1 MHKSEHLGVALPSI
15 AELQASAIAFRVP
28 LRTKFRGVTYREGLL
43 LCGPRGVGEFAPFD
57 DYPAAGA
64 ARWLLAAV
72 DAAWGEPLP
81 TLRTE
86 VLVNAIVP
94 DGDIATT
101 VQIAREAAAGG
112 CRTMKV
118 KVASP
123 AGLGPHLQDVTE
135 RDIPRLREVRA
146 ILDAEFGVGQ
156 GAIRIDANA
165 AWTAADAI
173 RILPLLAEAAGGL
186 EYVEQPCQDLEDCA
200 QVRAETGVRIAID
213 EGLRLAQNFD
223 TAVVDAVRE
232 AADVVIVK
240 PIPMGGAAEV
250 IRIVQEI
257 QRPVVVSGS
266 MDTSI
271 GLSYVLNT
279 ACAIPGLALA
289 CGLGTGSL
297 LAGDLTAKTL
307 LPTRGTLSKADVAVD
322 PEALRAHTIAEEDPR
337 HSWWLQRLHDAATH
351 IAALG
356 SVGA

>member
-1 MHKSEHLGVALPSI
+1 MSDHAGVALPTV

-57 DYPAAGA
+57 DYAAAGA

-94 DGDIATT
+94 DGDLATT
-101 VQIAREAAAGG
+101 VEIAREAATDG

-118 KVASP
+118 KVGSVNESSANF
-123 AGLGPHLQDVTE
+123 QEVQE
-135 RDIPRLREVRA
+135 RDIVRLQAVRA
-146 ILDAEFGVGQ
+146 ILDAEFGLGQ

-173 RILPLLAEAAGGL
+173 QVLPRLAEAARGL
-186 EYVEQPCQDLEDCA
+186 EYVEQPCRELEDCA
-200 QVRAETGVRIAID
+200 LVRSETGVRIAID
-213 EGLRLAQNFD
+213 EGLRLAQDFG
-223 TAVVDAVRE
+223 APVVDAVRE

-240 PIPMGGAAEV
+240 PIPMGGAADV
-250 IRIVQEI
+250 IRIAQEI

-271 GLSYVLNT
+271 GLSYVLNA
-279 ACAIPGLALA
+279 ACAIPELTLA

-297 LAGDLTAKTL
+297 LAGDLTAQTL
-307 LPTRGTLSKADVAVD
+307 LPTRGTLTKTAVAVD
-322 PEALRAHTIAEEDPR
+322 PEALRAHKIAEKDPR
-337 HSWWLQRLHDAATH
+337 NSWWMQRLHDAATQ
-351 IAALG
+351 ISGIG